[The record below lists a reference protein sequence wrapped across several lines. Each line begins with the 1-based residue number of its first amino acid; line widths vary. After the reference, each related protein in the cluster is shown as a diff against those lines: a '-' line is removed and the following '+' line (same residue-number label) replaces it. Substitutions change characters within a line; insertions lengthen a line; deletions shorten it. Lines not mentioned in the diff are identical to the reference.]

1 LWGQQSISDN
11 FSGIQEISQSLLVA
25 ALRQNFLRPSIK
37 KWLSKVKGGRP

>member
-25 ALRQNFLRPSIK
+25 ALRQNFLNHPLKSGCQK
-37 KWLSKVKGGRP
+37 